1 MAQYE
6 SLKSLGAATEDGNGT
21 GNGNGETEPKAR
33 AKRGRKKQQ
42 SDETAIAKS
51 PGHQLTN
58 QQQVEA
64 SELIGGLERQEQVLI
79 ATIGYQEG
87 QNRARLRLAAQTA
100 GTVDVLTSASL
111 ERIQALQEGLKNNLE
126 NHNPLD
132 ILAGLGL
139 SRTSEETQELRE
151 KIEGLDGEDF
161 SRFLL

>member
-1 MAQYE
+1 MSQNEGMRAY
-6 SLKSLGAATEDGNGT
+6 LAPAPTENS
-21 GNGNGETEPKAR
+21 NGESTEPRTEVK
-33 AKRGRKKQQ
+33 AKRGRKK
-42 SDETAIAKS
+42 SSPDTAIAKS
-51 PGHQLTN
+51 EGHKLTN
-58 QQQVEA
+58 QQQSEA
-64 SELIGGLERQEQVLI
+64 AELIGGLERQEQMLI

-100 GTVDVLTSASL
+100 GTVDTLTAASL
-111 ERIQALQEGLKNNLE
+111 ERIQALQEALKTNLE
-126 NHNPLD
+126 THNPID

>member
-6 SLKSLGAATEDGNGT
+6 SLKSLGAATEDGNGA

-33 AKRGRKKQQ
+33 VKRGRKKTNP
-42 SDETAIAKS
+42 DTAIAKS
-51 PGHQLTN
+51 EGHRLTN
-58 QQQVEA
+58 QQQSEA
-64 SELIGGLERQEQVLI
+64 AELIGGLERQEQVLI

-100 GTVDVLTSASL
+100 GTVDVLTAASL

>member
-1 MAQYE
+1 MAYE
-6 SLKSLGAATEDGNGT
+6 SLKSLTASPTSE
-21 GNGNGETEPKAR
+21 NGEVAESTPTK
-33 AKRGRKKQQ
+33 AKRGRRKNAT
-42 SDETAIAKS
+42 STESAIAKS
-51 PGHQLTN
+51 EGHKLMN
-58 QQQVEA
+58 QQQSETA
-64 SELIGGLERQEQVLI
+64 ELIGGLERQEQVLI

-100 GTVDVLTSASL
+100 GTVDVLTTASL